1 MERMV
6 PKSKSDVIILTPRHR
21 IEGFFYTY
29 LNNRLLD
36 ELREERDFFAM
47 TQCRI
52 YDLITGRF
60 IQEQPFL
67 TIRDNEIEVIYL
79 KEAPRKKN
87 KLIVPEEALYV
98 LPKERTWVE
107 IFTHR
112 YRIRGEIHVLL
123 KERLSTEVNLL
134 KRFLPVTKAQVYRP
148 KDLKAPFLE
157 LDFLALNKNAISY
170 ICEAQDEE
178 AGADREGADES
189 NAEASPIGG

>member
-1 MERMV
+1 MERLV
-6 PKSKSDVIILTPRHR
+6 PKSKNNVVILTPRHR

-47 TQCRI
+47 TECKI
-52 YDLITGRF
+52 HDLVTGRLV
-60 IQEQPFL
+60 QEQPFL
-67 TIRDNEIEVIYL
+67 TIRDNEIEIIYL
-79 KEAPRKKN
+79 KEMPKKSK

-123 KERLSTEVNLL
+123 KERLSSEVNLL
-134 KRFLPVTKAQVYRP
+134 KRFVPVTKAQVYRP
-148 KDLKAPFLE
+148 KDLKGPFLE
-157 LDFLALNKNAISY
+157 LDFLALNKNSISY
-170 ICEAQDEE
+170 ICENRENADLEPVEEMEE
-178 AGADREGADES
+178 ARA
-189 NAEASPIGG
+189 